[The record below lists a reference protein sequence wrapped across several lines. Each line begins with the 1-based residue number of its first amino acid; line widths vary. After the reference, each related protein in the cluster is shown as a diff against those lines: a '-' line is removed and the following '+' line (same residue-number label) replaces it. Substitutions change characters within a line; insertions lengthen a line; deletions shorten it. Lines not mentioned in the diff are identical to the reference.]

1 MITKELKGY
10 RIKYRY
16 IDTWGTPQSDYAELN
31 TMLEVT
37 DFIEGLKVV
46 HGKRLRAVFLETYEE
61 IEI

>member
-1 MITKELKGY
+1 MITKRLNGY

-16 IDTWGTPQSDYAELN
+16 IDTWDNPNSDYKECD

-37 DFIEGLKVV
+37 EFIDGLKARY
-46 HGKRLRAVFLETYEE
+46 GEKLRAVFLETYEE

>member
-16 IDTWGTPQSDYAELN
+16 VDIWETPNSDYKECD

-37 DFIEGLKVV
+37 EFIDGLKARY
-46 HGKRLRAVFLETYEE
+46 GERLKTVFLETYEE